1 MALTD
6 YTDPDQPKRKGVNP
20 LRFIPGINLIP
31 AGDETVSGP
40 RPASQDPFA
49 NPAALKAAASQQAIA
64 APAPPTAPKAVTADA
79 YGQTPPVLGSGLSQM
94 SRVPMD
100 IGAPS
105 PKPAPVGPALTD
117 TLTTGKTG
125 GGQAIASDPGR
136 SVMDIYRNELA
147 ITAEDRANAGPKAG
161 FIANSD
167 AARTIS
173 PSMPAGLSAR
183 QQAQFL
189 NQQQQT
195 QAQLRGQDLN
205 YDAALGSQGVNT
217 RGQDLTHQATM
228 AQQGLTAR
236 GQDLTAQEAGQRIGL
251 LQSGDQ
257 RLSER
262 WNLERPT
269 LEDQAKD
276 ARAIREA
283 RINIANAIT
292 SGDPQAVATERAKA
306 EALGIKFGSDNIHIA
321 PTATTDAQGNVIKGY
336 DVLDASGRKIG
347 GSGGQQAQQQLPPG
361 MTRQV
366 GTSNGKPVYEDQN
379 GKRFIG
385 N

>member
-1 MALTD
+1 MASTD

-167 AARTIS
+167 AARTTGGQ
-173 PSMPAGLSAR
+173 MPQGLSAR

-189 NQQQQT
+189 NQQQANQIAT
-195 QAQLRGQDLN
+195 RGQDLN
-205 YDAALGSQGVNT
+205 YDAALGGQGIT
-217 RGQDLTHQATM
+217 ARGQDLAHQAAM

-236 GQDLTAQEAGQRIGL
+236 GQDLTAQEAGQRTALYGQEVTDRTATNTLTRDAAKLDMEQKQQIADL
-251 LQSGDQ
+251 TKKALAGDQ
-257 RLSER
+257 QALAQLTSLNRANR
-262 WNLERPT
+262 GT
-269 LEDQAKD
+269 EDK
-276 ARAIREA
+276 
-283 RINIANAIT
+283 
-292 SGDPQAVATERAKA
+292 V
-306 EALGIKFGSDNIHIA
+306 LIA

-336 DVLDASGRKIG
+336 DVVDARTGQKI
-347 GSGGQQAQQQLPPG
+347 SGGQQAQQQLPPG